1 MLMRNIPD
9 IYINVDGNMVGPEMT
24 FTHYLLHNIN
34 IDENMVDPQKIFI
47 HLMSVKRVESKMQLC
62 PNEVG
67 SSND

>member
-34 IDENMVDPQKIFI
+34 IDENMVDP
-47 HLMSVKRVESKMQLC
+47 
-62 PNEVG
+62 
-67 SSND
+67 

>member
-9 IYINVDGNMVGPEMT
+9 TCINVDENMMGPEMT

-34 IDENMVDPQKIFI
+34 IDRNIVDPQKILI
-47 HLMSVKRVESKMQLC
+47 HLMSVNRVGSKIQLC

-67 SSND
+67 PSIG